1 MTKTLRVLV
10 IVSLLA
16 CLSLACGCLPGL
28 GILFPDTEPVT
39 EIPATSSPAQIP
51 DTVGEAWDIIFRD
64 YVEKDSLDADELG
77 RGAIKGMVEALDDP
91 YSSYLDPEM
100 YQLSMGDF
108 AGSFEGIGAH
118 VAARDEQIV
127 IISPIPD
134 SPADKA
140 GIRAGDIILE
150 VDGRPTLE
158 MSLTEVVLL
167 IRGPRG
173 TSVRLLVL
181 HEGETE
187 PVGIGIVRAE
197 IELSSVSFEMRGD
210 IALITI
216 THFSERTDAELESAL
231 ESVVGEAEG
240 IILDLRSNPGGI
252 LTTVVDVAS
261 RFLTE
266 GIVIDVVDN
275 QGGHTTMS
283 VEHKRLTTDLPLV
296 VLVDEFS
303 ASGSEVLAGALQD
316 HGRAIVAGRTTF
328 GKGSVNM
335 LRQLSDGSGI
345 YITTARWLT
354 PDGRLIEGK
363 GIDPDYE
370 LDELELEGEAA
381 IQWAIDYL
389 QGGVTGTTLL
399 PLL

>member
-10 IVSLLA
+10 IVSLLV
-16 CLSLACGCLPGL
+16 CLSLASGCLPGIE
-28 GILFPDTEPVT
+28 ILFPDTEQVT
-39 EIPATSSPAQIP
+39 EPPATSSPAQIP
-51 DTVGEAWDIIFRD
+51 DTVGEAWDII
-64 YVEKDSLDADELG
+64 
-77 RGAIKGMVEALDDP
+77 P
-91 YSSYLDPEM
+91 YSDYLDPEM
-100 YQLSMGDF
+100 YQLSLSSF
-108 AGSFEGIGAH
+108 SGSFEGIGAH

-127 IISPIPD
+127 IIAPIPD
-134 SPADKA
+134 SPADMA
-140 GIRAGDIILE
+140 GIRAGDVILE
-150 VDGRPTLE
+150 VDGESTLE

-167 IRGPRG
+167 VRGPRG

-187 PVGIGIVRAE
+187 PVEIEIVRAE

-216 THFSERTDAELESAL
+216 THFSERTDAELESVL

-252 LTTVVDVAS
+252 LDAVVSVAS

-275 QGGHTTMS
+275 QGEHTTMS
-283 VEHKRLTTDLPLV
+283 VEHKGLTTDLPLV

-316 HGRAIVAGRTTF
+316 HGRAVVAGRTTF

-363 GIDPDYE
+363 GIDPNY
-370 LDELELEGEAA
+370 ELELEDEAA

-389 QGGVTGTTLL
+389 QGGVAETVLL